1 MKDTK
6 LKEGAYILYHRKKDN
21 EPVAAQYS
29 LWPTLQDKG
38 EIADGV
44 LVVCEGRN
52 LVIAPEEKFLRWSNK
67 RDVATE
73 EVEAT
78 YYAINDWEGKKKTAA
93 IVAHP
98 SFKKD
103 GKQCAPGYCYAYSR
117 TNANGVGITADQWW
131 LPSAAE
137 LVMMWRNFNIIND
150 GLKLITGATLLQRTW
165 YWSSTEASA
174 SLAWSL
180 SFSNGP
186 LYHWGNKVS
195 IQTQVRAVSG
205 IIGESFNSLTL
216 QLDTEQKNE

>member
-6 LKEGAYILYHRKKDN
+6 LKDGAYILYHRNEDN

-29 LWPTLQDKG
+29 VWPTLQDNG

-52 LVIAPEEKFLRWSNK
+52 LVIAPEEKCLEWGNK

-73 EVEAT
+73 EIEAT
-78 YYAINDWEGKKKTAA
+78 YYAINDWEGKNRTAK
-93 IVAHP
+93 IIAHP

-117 TNANGVGITADQWW
+117 TNANGVGITAGQWW

-137 LVMMWRNFNIIND
+137 LVMMWRNFKIIND
-150 GLKLITGATLLQRTW
+150 GLKLITGATLLMRTW
-165 YWSSTEASA
+165 YWSCTEGSA
-174 SLAWSL
+174 SHAWNL
-180 SFSNGP
+180 DFSGGG
-186 LYHWGNKVS
+186 LTGWASKVS
-195 IQTQVRAVSG
+195 SQNQVRAVSG

>member
-6 LKEGAYILYHRKKDN
+6 LKDGAYILYHRKEDN

-52 LVIAPEEKFLRWSNK
+52 LVIAPEEKCLNWSNK
-67 RDVATE
+67 RGVATE

-78 YYAINDWEGKKKTAA
+78 YYAINDWEGKNKTAK
-93 IVAHP
+93 IIAHP

-117 TNANGVGITADQWW
+117 TNDNGVGITAGQWW

-137 LVMMWRNFNIIND
+137 LVMMWRNFKIIND
-150 GLKLITGATLLQRTW
+150 GLKLITGATLLMRTW
-165 YWSSTEASA
+165 YWSSTEYSA
-174 SLAWSL
+174 SRAWFL
-180 SFSNGP
+180 YFSNGF
-186 LYHWGNKVS
+186 LYPWYGKVS
-195 IQTQVRAVSG
+195 GQGQVRAVSG

>member
-6 LKEGAYILYHRKKDN
+6 LKDGAYILYHRKEDN
-21 EPVAAQYS
+21 KPVAAQYAV
-29 LWPTLQDKG
+29 WPTLQDNG

-44 LVVCEGRN
+44 LVVCEDRN
-52 LVIAPEEKFLRWSNK
+52 LVIAPEEKCLNWSNK

-73 EVEAT
+73 EIEAT
-78 YYAINDWEGKKKTAA
+78 YYAINDWEGKDRTAK
-93 IVAHP
+93 IIAHP

-117 TNANGVGITADQWW
+117 ANANGVGITAGQWW

-137 LVMMWRNFNIIND
+137 LVMMWRNFKIIND
-150 GLKLITGATLLQRTW
+150 GLKLITGATLLLRTW
-165 YWSSTEASA
+165 YWSSTEISA
-174 SLAWSL
+174 SYAWYL
-180 SFSNGP
+180 HFSYGYLNTW
-186 LYHWGNKVS
+186 YNKVS
-195 IQTQVRAVSG
+195 SQLQVRAVSG

>member
-6 LKEGAYILYHRKKDN
+6 LKDGAYILYHRNEDN

-29 LWPTLQDKG
+29 VWPTLQDNG

-52 LVIAPEEKFLRWSNK
+52 LVIAPEEKCLEWGNK

-73 EVEAT
+73 EIEAT
-78 YYAINDWEGKKKTAA
+78 YYAINDWEGKNRTAK
-93 IVAHP
+93 IIAHP

-117 TNANGVGITADQWW
+117 TNANGVGITAGQWW

-137 LVMMWRNFNIIND
+137 LVMIWRNFKIIND
-150 GLKLITGATLLQRTW
+150 GLKLITGAKLLMRTW
-165 YWSSTEASA
+165 YWSSTEYSA
-174 SLAWSL
+174 SYAWGL
-180 SFSNGP
+180 NFSGGGLNAW
-186 LYHWGNKVS
+186 YSKVS
-195 IQTQVRAVSG
+195 DQGQVRAVSA

>member
-6 LKEGAYILYHRKKDN
+6 LKDGAYILYHRKEDN

-52 LVIAPEEKFLRWSNK
+52 LVIAPEEKCLNWSNK
-67 RDVATE
+67 REVATE

-78 YYAINDWEGKKKTAA
+78 YYAINDWEGKNKTAK
-93 IVAHP
+93 IIAHP

-103 GKQCAPGYCYAYSR
+103 GKQFAPGYCYAYSR
-117 TNANGVGITADQWW
+117 TNDNGVGITAGQWW

-137 LVMMWRNFNIIND
+137 IVMMWRNFKIIND
-150 GLKLITGATLLQRTW
+150 GLKLITGAKLLQRTW
-165 YWSSTEASA
+165 YWSSTEYSA
-174 SLAWSL
+174 SHAWSL
-180 SFSNGP
+180 YFSNGH
-186 LYHWGNKVS
+186 LGYWHSKVS
-195 IQTQVRAVSG
+195 GQFQVRAVSG

>member
-6 LKEGAYILYHRKKDN
+6 LKDGAYILYHRKEDN
-21 EPVAAQYS
+21 KAVAAQYS
-29 LWPTLQDKG
+29 AWPTLQDNG

-52 LVIAPEEKFLRWSNK
+52 LVIAPEEKCLKWSNK

-73 EVEAT
+73 EIEAT
-78 YYAINDWEGKKKTAA
+78 YYAINDWEGKNRTAK
-93 IVAHP
+93 IIAHP

-117 TNANGVGITADQWW
+117 TNDNGVGITAGQWW

-137 LVMMWRNFNIIND
+137 LVMMWRNFKIIND

-165 YWSSTEASA
+165 YWSSTEFSA
-174 SLAWSL
+174 SYAWNL
-180 SFSNGP
+180 YFSNGY
-186 LYHWGNKVS
+186 LYFWSNKVS
-195 IQTQVRAVSG
+195 SQGQVRAVSA

>member
-6 LKEGAYILYHRKKDN
+6 LKDGAYILYHRKEDN

-52 LVIAPEEKFLRWSNK
+52 LVIAPEEKCLNWSNK
-67 RDVATE
+67 REVATE

-78 YYAINDWEGKKKTAA
+78 YYAINDWEGKNKTAK
-93 IVAHP
+93 IIAHP

-117 TNANGVGITADQWW
+117 TNDNGVGITAGQWW

-137 LVMMWRNFNIIND
+137 LVMMWRNFKIIND
-150 GLKLITGATLLQRTW
+150 GLKLITGATLLMRTW
-165 YWSSTEASA
+165 YWSSTEFSA
-174 SLAWSL
+174 SYAWGL
-180 SFSNGP
+180 YFSNGA
-186 LYHWGNKVS
+186 LYGWGNKVS
-195 IQTQVRAVSG
+195 FQFQVRAVSG
-205 IIGESFNSLTL
+205 IIGKSFNSLTL